1 MRRPPPRLSPPRLA
15 TPTLLSQSFAYLRIQ
30 FQDSMPVFKMQR
42 NIKVPRS
49 PKSPSPSN
57 FGEVTKFS
65 MTIENIIGFTHKQK
79 PACFRVRRSEPQTI
93 GLHECRLIV
102 QALDAVSLQVQLD
115 YGIPFDPFISTDAVL
130 AVIRLRSITGMPD
143 KMIKMLS
150 GTRTLGTLEEI
161 LDPVNGYTKDNI
173 LHLEVEMSLFRPK
186 PTNRISL
193 TVPNAKEWLSNKD
206 PQSPVV
212 SSAIQLGNAKWT
224 MSAKVGKD
232 KETNLSTVSV
242 FAHCNPIVD
251 TCAEWTCVASR
262 TFVLKAHAKKK
273 MDHAMTSEN
282 CWYTNEDTENQGIV
296 DFVNEKD
303 LFDPSNAYIAPD
315 GSAEF
320 YAYIT
325 CSQPL
330 VKKIDEYAA
339 KLYSQIEAEM
349 ELNGT
354 LTFSKRKLRVNKEL
368 LAAYSPYFEALFFTR
383 IEDFKERNMK
393 QIPIDQV
400 QLEDFKLLLSV
411 IYPNY
416 AAITDNNVLCLLE
429 LADRFQMDF
438 VTKQCEKHLLTKSE
452 LSFRTKIAAA
462 DVFRLHT
469 LMNECLA
476 KVQSAE
482 TLLALYE
489 RRKFMQRL
497 TTETQLR
504 IRQEI
509 IGNWSRSNSL
519 RHLKSCIKSPSV
531 SPQTRNVRF
540 LF

>member
-1 MRRPPPRLSPPRLA
+1 MKRS
-15 TPTLLSQSFAYLRIQ
+15 
-30 FQDSMPVFKMQR
+30 
-42 NIKVPRS
+42 IKVPRS

-57 FGEVTKFS
+57 LGEVTKFS
-65 MTIENIIGFTHKQK
+65 MTIENIKGFTHKQK
-79 PACFRVRRSEPQTI
+79 PSFFRIRRSEPQTI

-102 QALDAVSLQVQLD
+102 QAPDAVSLQLQLD
-115 YGIPFDPFISTDAVL
+115 YGIPFDPFISTDAVV
-130 AVIRLRSITGMPD
+130 AVIRLRSGTGMPD

-173 LHLEVEMSLFRPK
+173 LHLEVEMSLFIPN

-193 TVPNAKEWLSNKD
+193 TIPNAKEWLSGKAD
-206 PQSPVV
+206 PESPVV

-224 MSAKVGKD
+224 MSAKIGTD
-232 KETNLSTVSV
+232 KVNNLSTVSV

-251 TCAEWTCVASR
+251 TCAEWSCVASR
-262 TFVLKAHAKKK
+262 TFVLKAHSKKR

-282 CWYTNEDTENQGIV
+282 CWYPEIEGSESHGIV
-296 DFVNEKD
+296 DFINEKD
-303 LFDPSNAYIAPD
+303 LFDPSNAYITPD

-339 KLYSQIEAEM
+339 KLYSQLDTEM

-354 LTFSKRKLRVNKEL
+354 LTFSKRKLRL
-368 LAAYSPYFEALFFTR
+368 LAAYSPFFEALFFTR

-400 QLEDFKLLLSV
+400 PLENFKLLLSV

-416 AAITDNNVLCLLE
+416 AAITDDNVLCLLE

-438 VTKQCEKHLLTKSE
+438 VTKQCEKHLVTKSE
-452 LSFRTKIAAA
+452 LPFRTKIAAA
-462 DVFRLHT
+462 DVFRLHS

-476 KVQSAE
+476 NVESAE

-489 RRKFMQRL
+489 RRRFMQRL
-497 TTETQLR
+497 STETQLR

-509 IGNWSRSNSL
+509 IGNWSRSNSP

-540 LF
+540 SF